1 MDVLLVIIMLVLFI
15 FLMVF
20 IFSTALLTPL
30 IGKRNLIFVLSL
42 GFIVGLIGGAF
53 FIAPLYDDMPDMARA
68 VFTISS
74 GSPQVITVNIST
86 TSNVNAFVEETKK
99 LNGVK
104 DVNCDKITIKT
115 SPFNL
120 SDWKESIEQRLPVL
134 DPNIKEAQ
142 IPSNDTMI
150 LYLNDNSNPTELV
163 KKVDEW
169 LGMIGGIDVVSNLAE
184 VSITV
189 EPSQVD
195 AVINQLPT
203 DEVVVDNI
211 SGDVEDQISAFKRN
225 LPDPNGIIIIC
236 GFIGLIVG
244 AIGLFID
251 SISQLWDKI
260 NLWLALKYRENK
272 KNKKNREKLK

>member
-74 GSPQVITVNIST
+74 GSPQVITVNMST

-272 KNKKNREKLK
+272 KNKKNRKKLK

>member
-1 MDVLLVIIMLVLFI
+1 MLVLFI

-74 GSPQVITVNIST
+74 GSPQVITVNMST

-272 KNKKNREKLK
+272 KNKKNRKKLK

>member
-1 MDVLLVIIMLVLFI
+1 
-15 FLMVF
+15 
-20 IFSTALLTPL
+20 
-30 IGKRNLIFVLSL
+30 
-42 GFIVGLIGGAF
+42 
-53 FIAPLYDDMPDMARA
+53 MPDMARA

-74 GSPQVITVNIST
+74 GSPQVITVNMST

-272 KNKKNREKLK
+272 KNKKNRKKLK

>member
-20 IFSTALLTPL
+20 VFSTALLTPL

-74 GSPQVITVNIST
+74 GSPQVITVNMST

-104 DVNCDKITIKT
+104 DVNCDKIIIKT

-163 KKVDEW
+163 EKVDEW
-169 LGMIGGIDVVSNLAE
+169 LGMIGGIDVVSHLAE

-203 DEVVVDNI
+203 DEMVVDNI
-211 SGDVEDQISAFKRN
+211 SGDVEDQITAFKRN

-260 NLWLALKYRENK
+260 NLWFALKYRENK
-272 KNKKNREKLK
+272 KNKKNRKKLK